1 MKPVALLLLAVA
13 ASAQPL
19 VPVDPA
25 LAAIAATR
33 RFLQTAI
40 SPDGAHVAYVEALG
54 APNQSAIYVAPRTH
68 VGASPGPG
76 AGKTACDEHAIAFS
90 PDSKQIAFLSDCE
103 KKEQLQLYV
112 APVGVPSGPGPAR
125 QLTHLQGLL
134 AEPLWSPDGKRIAI
148 LFTENLP
155 HAAGP
160 LDPVPPDSG
169 VLESRIFEQRLT
181 IVDVAG
187 VPPGTAPRQ
196 VSPKDMYIY
205 EYDWAPDGRS
215 FAATAAPGDGDAN
228 WWVAQ
233 LYTISADAPS
243 GPGAMKSIYKPP
255 PQQQIAAPRWSPD
268 GKSIVFIGGLMSDE
282 GSTGGDVFQ
291 IPAGAPS
298 GPAAPRNLTPGMAS
312 SASSISWPKS
322 SRYLFFT
329 EHYDG
334 GSAISQLD
342 PATGQ
347 IERLWQADESINPPF
362 DDHGISMTADGK
374 SSAVIRHSFSAP
386 PEVWSGRIG
395 DWTQVTRENRLR
407 KPLWGEA
414 RSLHWTSD
422 GLRIQ
427 GWLLYPAAFDA
438 NQRYPLV
445 VAVHGGPAS
454 SLKPAWPRP
463 GFNPAL
469 LSQQGY
475 FVLMPNPRGSYG
487 RGQEFAAANVRD
499 FGGGDLRDILAG
511 VDEAIRAAPIDPERI
526 GLTGWSYG
534 GFMTM
539 FAVTQTTRFKAAV
552 AGAGISNW
560 QSYYGQN
567 AIDTWMIPYFGA
579 SVYDDPKVY
588 GKMSAI
594 NFIKRVK
601 TPTLIV
607 VGDRDAEC
615 PAPQSYEFWR
625 ALKTLGVKTQMV
637 VYPNEGHSFHAPAHQ
652 KDVLVRM
659 IAWFNENLR

>member
-1 MKPVALLLLAVA
+1 MKPVTLLLLAAA

-19 VPVDPA
+19 EPVDPA
-25 LAAIAATR
+25 LKVIATTR

-40 SPDGAHVAYVEALG
+40 SSDGARVAYVEAMA
-54 APNQSAIYVAPRTH
+54 APDQSAIYIAPRRRI
-68 VGASPGPG
+68 GASPGSSG
-76 AGKTACDEHAIAFS
+76 GRAACDEHAISFS
-90 PDSKQIAFLSDCE
+90 PDSQQIAFLSDCE
-103 KKEQLQLYV
+103 KKDQLQLYV
-112 APVGVPSGPGPAR
+112 APAEGGPAR
-125 QLTHLQGLL
+125 QLTHLKGLL
-134 AEPLWSPDGKRIAI
+134 AEPRWSPDGKRLAL

-160 LDPVPPDSG
+160 LDPVPPESG
-169 VLESRIFEQRLT
+169 VLESQIFEQRLT
-181 IVDVAG
+181 VVDTTDVHAG
-187 VPPGTAPRQ
+187 SAARQ
-196 VSPKDMYIY
+196 ISPKDMYIY

-233 LYTISADAPS
+233 LYTISAAAPS

-255 PQQQIAAPRWSPD
+255 VQQQIAVPRWSPN

-291 IPAGAPS
+291 IPATG
-298 GPAAPRNLTPGMAS
+298 GTPRNLTPGLAS
-312 SASSISWPKS
+312 SASNISWPKA
-322 SRYLFFT
+322 SRWLFFT

-342 PATGQ
+342 PATGRV
-347 IERLWQADESINPPF
+347 ERLWQGDESINPPF
-362 DDHGISMTADGK
+362 DDTGISFTADGK
-374 SSAVIRHSFSAP
+374 SSAVIRNSFSAP

-395 DWTQVTRENRLR
+395 EWTQVTHENKLR

-414 RSLHWTSD
+414 RSLHWTND
-422 GLRIQ
+422 AFRIQ
-427 GWLLYPAAFDA
+427 GWLLYPVPFDA
-438 NQRYPLV
+438 NKKYPLV

-454 SLKPAWPRP
+454 SLKPAWPSP
-463 GFNPAL
+463 GFNPVL

-487 RGQEFAAANVRD
+487 HGEEFAAANVRD

-511 VDEAIRAAPIDPERI
+511 VDEAIRAAPVDPERI

-579 SVYDDPKVY
+579 SVYDDPAIY

-594 NFIKRVK
+594 NFIKQVK

-607 VGDRDAEC
+607 VGDRDGEC

-625 ALKTLGVKTQMV
+625 ALKALGVKTRMV
-637 VYPNEGHSFHAPAHQ
+637 VYPDEGHSFHTPGHQ
-652 KDVLVRM
+652 KDVLLRM